1 LIGDKRWRDN
11 WRVVSP
17 DGSRRVDLP
26 RGRRERRAQS
36 HAIRDLPVGTPVV
49 LFATA
54 PGAIG
59 RCKSFASEAGVEVER
74 EYLAFP
80 NPATPGY
87 LVEDAPASV
96 GVFAK
101 TFLTSPPRSRFTR
114 PLEAAFSLLR
124 RLDSWRLIRTIAP
137 GRVAVGRRR

>member
-1 LIGDKRWRDN
+1 VIGEKRWRDN

-26 RGRRERRAQS
+26 RGRRERRGQS
-36 HAIRDLPVGTPVV
+36 HAIRELPAGTPVV
-49 LFATA
+49 LFAKA

-59 RCKSFASEAGVEVER
+59 RCRSFASEAGIEVER

-80 NPATPGY
+80 NAATPGY

-96 GVFAK
+96 GLFVER
-101 TFLTSPPRSRFTR
+101 FLTSPPRSRFSR
-114 PLEAAFSLLR
+114 PLEAGFGLLR

-137 GRVAVGRRR
+137 ARVAVGRRR

>member
-1 LIGDKRWRDN
+1 LIGEDRWRDN
-11 WRVVSP
+11 WLVVSP
-17 DGSRRVDLP
+17 DGSLRIDLRWRRS
-26 RGRRERRAQS
+26 RRRAQS
-36 HAIRDLPVGTPVV
+36 DAVRELPAGTPVA

-59 RCKSFASEAGVEVER
+59 RCKRFASEAGIEVEH

-80 NPATPGY
+80 TAAAPGY

-96 GVFAK
+96 GVFAN
-101 TFLTSPPRSRFTR
+101 TFLAAPPRSRLST
-114 PLEAAFSLLR
+114 PLEAGFSLLR

-137 GRVAVGRRR
+137 ARLAVGRRR